1 MDIAE
6 VSTGVPEVIAEGVA
20 EVIRSHAGQ
29 EGPLLPVLH
38 DVQHRFGF
46 IPPEAVPLI
55 ARALNL
61 SRAEVH
67 GVISY
72 YPHFRSAPAHG
83 PVLQLCEA
91 ESCLACGAAELRAR
105 VLGRPDCEALAV
117 ETVYC
122 LGLCAQ
128 SPAAVLDGRLLA
140 RLTPKRL
147 DRLIDGVLSAANA
160 GSTGDAR

>member
-1 MDIAE
+1 MDAAE
-6 VSTGVPEVIAEGVA
+6 LSSAVA
-20 EVIRSHAGQ
+20 EVIRGHAGQ
-29 EGPLLPVLH
+29 EGPLLPILH
-38 DVQHRFGF
+38 DVMHRFGW
-46 IPPEAVPLI
+46 IAPEAVVLI

-72 YPHFRSAPAHG
+72 YPHFRTTPARG

-105 VLGRPDCEALAV
+105 VLGRPDHEALEV

-128 SPAAVLDGRLLA
+128 SPAVMLDGRAHA
-140 RLTPKRL
+140 RLTPQRL
-147 DRLIDGVLSAANA
+147 DRLIDGALRGATADSSDKA
-160 GSTGDAR
+160 GEAR

>member
-1 MDIAE
+1 MDAAE
-6 VSTGVPEVIAEGVA
+6 LSSAVA
-20 EVIRSHAGQ
+20 EVIRDHAGQ
-29 EGPLLPVLH
+29 EGPLLPILH
-38 DVQHRFGF
+38 DVMHRFGW
-46 IPPEAVPLI
+46 IAPEAVVLI

-72 YPHFRSAPAHG
+72 YPHFRTTPARG

-91 ESCLACGAAELRAR
+91 ESCLACGAAELHQR
-105 VLGRPDCEALAV
+105 VLGRADRERLTV

-128 SPAAVLDGRLLA
+128 SPAAVLDGQLQA
-140 RLTPKRL
+140 RLTPQRL
-147 DRLIDGVLSAANA
+147 DRLIDRCLQAAPAA
-160 GSTGDAR
+160 GEAL